1 MHGKD
6 LARSEKRITLV
17 ISNED
22 TDDTTRI
29 IKLLENS
36 RILVDGVIETVKHE
50 IKKGRSIYWYVTWNI
65 KQFSVNC
72 YVMLTEKGVMIAE
85 KGIVRAGREWNNID
99 HMDKSF

>member
-6 LARSEKRITLV
+6 LARSKKRITLV

-22 TDDTTRI
+22 IDDTTRI

-50 IKKGRSIYWYVTWNI
+50 IKKGRSISWYVTWNI

-72 YVMLTEKGVMIAE
+72 YVM
-85 KGIVRAGREWNNID
+85 
-99 HMDKSF
+99 